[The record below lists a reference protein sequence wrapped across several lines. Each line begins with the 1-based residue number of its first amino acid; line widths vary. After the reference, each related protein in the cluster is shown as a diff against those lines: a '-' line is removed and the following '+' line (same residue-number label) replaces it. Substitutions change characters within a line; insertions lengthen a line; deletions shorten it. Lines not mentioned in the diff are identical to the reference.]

1 MQRKLY
7 KSLNVPANR
16 LEQEN
21 QFSLG
26 RSTEISRDEIKFKK
40 FIDRLRKRFSD
51 MFNQLLKTQLILKG
65 IITIQDWN
73 EWKTYIAYDFI
84 EDNYF
89 SELKESEMMR
99 ERFEMLG
106 TVDEYSG
113 KYVSNEWIRKNVLK
127 MDDDAIKEME
137 DQISAEKEL
146 DGDGDDDLDLD
157 L

>member
-1 MQRKLY
+1 
-7 KSLNVPANR
+7 
-16 LEQEN
+16 
-21 QFSLG
+21 
-26 RSTEISRDEIKFKK
+26 
-40 FIDRLRKRFSD
+40 